1 MPLIQSPG
9 LCLESCLRKAAENG
23 HADAVEALLTAN
35 AGVDSQDNRGRTAV
49 YFAAMNGHSTVLKAL
64 LAVGATVDSQH
75 DSGWEGGRTPLHLAS
90 ENGRS
95 DAVRALA
102 GSSDAVRAL
111 AGCQCRGSNSP
122 GQSCSDA
129 TALCRTNGH
138 VDALTALLEADAAID
153 IRSSRGF
160 TPIDCAEG
168 YGHAASARMLRSATE
183 VESACTA
190 SSEFSPRSRGA
201 HACANPLKPLPS
213 PTSLQT
219 GCAPGTS
226 SKYWSPKPTQNIQKS
241 AATIRNDTQT
251 NQFYGA
257 VTNIREF

>member
-1 MPLIQSPG
+1 MIADGKGAVRHSTSP
-9 LCLESCLRKAAENG
+9 SENG
-23 HADAVEALLTAN
+23 H
-35 AGVDSQDNRGRTAV
+35 
-49 YFAAMNGHSTVLKAL
+49 
-64 LAVGATVDSQH
+64 
-75 DSGWEGGRTPLHLAS
+75 
-90 ENGRS
+90 S
-95 DAVRALA
+95 DTVRALA
-102 GSSDAVRAL
+102 GWPVPRV
-111 AGCQCRGSNSP
+111 NSQDN
-122 GQSCSDA
+122 GAA
-129 TALCRTNGH
+129 TPLHYAARNGH
-138 VDALTALLEADAAID
+138 VNALTALLEADAAID

-168 YGHAASARMLRSATE
+168 YGHAASARMLRNARE

-241 AATIRNDTQT
+241 TATIRNDTQT

-257 VTNIREF
+257 VTNIRKI